1 MKKKIIN
8 GILMVALLAATTT
21 SFVSCKD
28 NDEDVKT
35 DLIAQLN
42 KQAADLR
49 DDYIQA
55 DKDLKAEIKNDIT
68 KPGSEL
74 QQALEQWINAKEY
87 ATEQWVKNYCEGE
100 DFLRAS
106 EFPDTLAKY
115 LKENEDFQ
123 KVVNTL
129 WGEDGKSGLVK
140 DVANL
145 YDSCD
150 VYRDSIDQFSK
161 RIAALDERLTK
172 AEKAIEDL
180 QKDFENLITSVT
192 VNATETNILSNSK
205 LFPGLNLQFLGGIY
219 GKAEAECNFPE
230 LEKGELAEGIEQE
243 DIQIGNYVYNKEN
256 AAGKVFFTV
265 NPSNITATKMAK
277 INLALVEKL
286 EGNDEVTKTKLFEMG
301 EIVPS
306 KSAITWGT
314 RAESYPATVW
324 EAPVKFTS
332 DPSALGQIEPAKM
345 IKIEQ
350 VAEHVKTMVNEIKAA
365 AHDVNRSNYASEAKT
380 TTKAI
385 LKEAAQILA
394 ELAQTKIPSL
404 PALALNA
411 EWTDNNVGTRSVMS
425 DFSLAAT
432 AYKPVSFTWG
442 KGAVKESD
450 VISLDKID
458 NLATRIV
465 NKIKAVEPNM
475 TKYTVTKVGD
485 VNIADK
491 TTTVTVTGGAGGSV
505 TVTIP
510 LSDINGDLNAIIA
523 NLNKNLDMLNGA
535 IDDVKNIMS
544 KGNSAMDKALTA
556 EQRITNFLERYI
568 NRVIVSI
575 ANNGF
580 YQVLQPILLLDND
593 GAVNRIVS
601 GATLKAGEVKVIP
614 TTVTNELLAPVYKKY
629 IAVVAGGKVEGK
641 LLTNGDAGFKNQTIT
656 LSKGENTIV
665 YAAVDF
671 YGNQIVK
678 RYTVTAE

>member
-74 QQALEQWINAKEY
+74 QQALETWINAKNY
-87 ATEQWVKNYCEGE
+87 ATEQWVKEYCEGE

-115 LKENEDFQ
+115 LKENEDF
-123 KVVNTL
+123 KNVVNTL

-219 GKAEAECNFPE
+219 GKAEAECNFPDVDA
-230 LEKGELAEGIEQE
+230 KELAEGIEKE

-465 NKIKAVEPNM
+465 NKIKSVEPNM
-475 TKYTVTKVGD
+475 TKYTVTDITINPIG
-485 VNIADK
+485 NI
-491 TTTVTVTGGAGGSV
+491 SV
-505 TVTIP
+505 TATFG
-510 LSDINGDLNAIIA
+510 SDSKTLTFPATQIDSNIDGIA
-523 NLNKNLDMLNGA
+523 SQLQGNLDMLKNA
-535 IDDVKNIMS
+535 INDINSILS

-629 IAVVAGGKVEGK
+629 IAVVAGGKVTGK

-656 LSKGENTIV
+656 LAKGENTIV